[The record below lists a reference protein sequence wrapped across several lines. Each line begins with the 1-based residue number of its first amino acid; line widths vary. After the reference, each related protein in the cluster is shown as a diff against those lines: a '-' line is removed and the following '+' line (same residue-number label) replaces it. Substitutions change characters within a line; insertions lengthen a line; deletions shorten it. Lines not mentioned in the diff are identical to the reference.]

1 MAIRTLEF
9 SLGEYF
15 HIYNRGVEK
24 RTIFMDEA
32 DHERFVSLLYSANS
46 DTSIYLSEYQG
57 KALSEIPRGKQLV
70 AIGAWCLMP
79 NHFHIL
85 IKEVCEN
92 GISMFMQKLLT
103 GYSTYF
109 NKKYYR
115 RGILFESK
123 FKAKHLDTDT
133 YLKYQYTYI
142 HLNPIGII
150 DSGWK
155 KKEIADKEKA
165 RKFLKE
171 YKYSSYKDYM
181 GEVREENAILNK
193 EEFPEYFS
201 TSTDFEAMIEEWI
214 NFDDG
219 KIELEQKEPDISS

>member
-1 MAIRTLEF
+1 MGRGGLCR
-9 SLGEYF
+9 
-15 HIYNRGVEK
+15 YNRGVEK
-24 RTIFMDEA
+24 RVIFLDDA
-32 DHERFVSLLYSANS
+32 DRERFVKLLYSANS
-46 DTSIYLSEYQG
+46 DKSIYLSDYPNIAMS
-57 KALSEIPRGKQLV
+57 KIPRGKKIV
-70 AIGAWCLMP
+70 AIGTWCLMP

-85 IKEVCEN
+85 IKEISEN
-92 GISMFMQKLLT
+92 GISIFMQKLLS
-103 GYSTYF
+103 GYSIYF

-115 RGILFESK
+115 RGTLFESK
-123 FKAKHLDTDT
+123 FKAKHLDTDQ

-171 YKYSSYKDYM
+171 YKYLSYKDYV
-181 GEVREENAILNK
+181 GEEREENIIINK

-201 TSTDFEAMIEEWI
+201 TNVEFEDMIEEWI
-214 NFDDG
+214 NFDQEGDD
-219 KIELEQKEPDISS
+219 IEKELTRALLSENKSVV

>member
-1 MAIRTLEF
+1 MATRTLEF
-9 SLGEYF
+9 SLSEYY

-24 RTIFMDEA
+24 RTIFMDGA

-46 DTSIYLSEYQG
+46 DTSIYLSDYQG

-85 IKEVCEN
+85 IKEVSEN
-92 GISMFMQKLLT
+92 GISTFMQKLLS

-109 NKKYYR
+109 NKKHYR
-115 RGILFESK
+115 KGTLFESK
-123 FKAKHLDTDT
+123 FQAKHLDNDQ

-150 DSGWK
+150 DNGWK
-155 KKEIADKEKA
+155 KKEITDKEKA
-165 RKFLKE
+165 KKFLKE

-181 GEVREENAILNK
+181 GEEREENAILNK

-201 TSTDFEAMIEEWI
+201 TSNDFEAMIEEWI

-219 KIELEQKEPDISS
+219 KIELEKKEPDISS

>member
-1 MAIRTLEF
+1 
-9 SLGEYF
+9 
-15 HIYNRGVEK
+15 
-24 RTIFMDEA
+24 MDGA

-46 DTSIYLSEYQG
+46 DTSIYLSDYQG

-85 IKEVCEN
+85 IKEVSEN
-92 GISMFMQKLLT
+92 GISTFMQKLLS

-109 NKKYYR
+109 NKKHYR
-115 RGILFESK
+115 KGTLFESK
-123 FKAKHLDTDT
+123 FQAKHLDNDQ

-150 DSGWK
+150 DNGWK
-155 KKEIADKEKA
+155 KKEITDKEKA
-165 RKFLKE
+165 KKFLKE

-181 GEVREENAILNK
+181 GEEREENAILNK

-201 TSTDFEAMIEEWI
+201 TSNDFEAMIEEWI

-219 KIELEQKEPDISS
+219 KIELEKKEPDISS